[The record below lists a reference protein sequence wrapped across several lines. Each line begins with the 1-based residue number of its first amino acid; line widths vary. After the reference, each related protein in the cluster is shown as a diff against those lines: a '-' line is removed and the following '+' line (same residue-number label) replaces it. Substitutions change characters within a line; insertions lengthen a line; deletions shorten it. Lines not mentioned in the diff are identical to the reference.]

1 MKLRK
6 LIRIKK
12 QELNENKYVFIVYF
26 KGIDIINTTDKLTF
40 EELHQIIGLSL
51 LDKEI
56 IKHHLYDN
64 KYFVIRLKG

>member
-40 EELHQIIGLSL
+40 EELYQIIGLSM
-51 LDKEI
+51 LDK
-56 IKHHLYDN
+56 K
-64 KYFVIRLKG
+64 

>member
-40 EELHQIIGLSL
+40 EELYQIIGLSM
-51 LDKEI
+51 LDKKI
-56 IKHHLYDN
+56 NKHNLYYN

>member
-40 EELHQIIGLSL
+40 EELYQIIGLSM
-51 LDKEI
+51 LDKKI
-56 IKHHLYDN
+56 IKHNLYYN